1 MLSKLQK
8 WLQLLDSKTRNRTT
22 YFLKSILTLQRKWP
36 NSKKQKYAD
45 YYFNLVTDLSGMV
58 QREFA
63 NKDIDMV
70 KFQSFF
76 KTTEKLKKLVNDAPY
91 SASIDPDNMD
101 VVEDMIKRLNF

>member
-1 MLSKLQK
+1 
-8 WLQLLDSKTRNRTT
+8 
-22 YFLKSILTLQRKWP
+22 
-36 NSKKQKYAD
+36 
-45 YYFNLVTDLSGMV
+45 MV